1 MARIALLLVVSLSI
15 LPGCRQPMGGTGA
28 QGTMLGNN
36 LPWSQNS
43 GNLFA
48 NQGLFQQPNMPQV
61 DPAQMQQL
69 ASQVQSLNQRLGQF
83 NSDNDNLNAQI
94 AALQQRLGT
103 ANSYNDSLRQQLAD
117 TMAQLQQ
124 SQTQNQQ
131 ITAAA
136 QQQIAQAMQQGQ
148 GGAAGLDPYR
158 NASAGGAATIRANN
172 GLMQRLNS
180 VQVPGFRTWMDGDV
194 IRIEGPT
201 DRLFVSGSYQ
211 INQNDASAIS
221 SLAQT
226 IRQNFPQQVISVEAH
241 WDGSPVQPATMSH
254 HQLTANHALAVLDL
268 LVKGGLPNS
277 RVFTMAMGSNRPRYN
292 SGAQNGVSPNRRIEI
307 VIYPEMYR

>member
-1 MARIALLLVVSLSI
+1 MNRIAWILLL
-15 LPGCRQPMGGTGA
+15 LPAALAGCRQPMGGTGA
-28 QGTMLGNN
+28 QGSMLGNN

-43 GNLFA
+43 GNMFA
-48 NQGLFQQPNMPQV
+48 NQGLFQQPNGSQI

-124 SQTQNQQ
+124 LQIQNQQ
-131 ITAAA
+131 LA
-136 QQQIAQAMQQGQ
+136 QSTQQAQ
-148 GGAAGLDPYR
+148 GGNDPWR
-158 NASAGGAATIRANN
+158 NASSGSGATIRANN
-172 GLMQRLNS
+172 GLMQRLES
-180 VQVPGFRTWMDGDV
+180 VQIPGFRTWMDGDV

-201 DRLFVSGSYQ
+201 DRLFVSGTWQ
-211 INQNDASAIS
+211 INENDASAIKT
-221 SLAQT
+221 LAQV
-226 IRQNFPQQVISVEAH
+226 IRQNLPQQVVSVEAH

-254 HQLTANHALAVLDL
+254 HQLTANHAMAVMDL
-268 LVKGGLPNS
+268 LVKGGLPHNQ
-277 RVFTMAMGSNRPRYN
+277 VFTMSMGSNRPRYN
-292 SGAQNGVSPNRRIEI
+292 SGAQNGISPNRRIEI
-307 VIYPEMYR
+307 VIYPETFR